1 MEEYF
6 MADKYKIIKS
16 EFIDTINGRLYRI
29 IRIKDDVRGGFI
41 ASTKN
46 LDQSGNAWVSGKC
59 SGVR

>member
-1 MEEYF
+1 